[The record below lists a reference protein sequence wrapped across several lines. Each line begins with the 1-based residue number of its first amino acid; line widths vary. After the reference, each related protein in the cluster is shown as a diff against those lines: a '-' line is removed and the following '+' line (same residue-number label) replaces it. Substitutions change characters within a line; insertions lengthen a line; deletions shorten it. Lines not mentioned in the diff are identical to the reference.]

1 MVFFKDYSNILWFF
15 SKRGEE
21 NWIARPLE
29 VTALE
34 TISMSFLNLLIANS
48 SASPLFSTAI
58 IKISLSYF
66 IFSLAN

>member
-1 MVFFKDYSNILWFF
+1 VWFY

-21 NWIARPLE
+21 NWRARPLE

-34 TISMSFLNLLIANS
+34 TISMSVLNVLIANS

-58 IKISLSYF
+58 INNSLSY
-66 IFSLAN
+66 